1 MENICWSIVLNVWNY
16 LWYWTY
22 FALHSLFCI
31 HRQINTS
38 SIRLKIH
45 ALIKNIFIC
54 LNQQLL
60 PVVKFAFKIGY
71 STETLYDNS
80 NEIFSFGKY
89 LSIIW
94 RCRSRNASN
103 SISLSDMFGFQLMLH
118 HYHYLWS
125 DLTGNLLIVMAS
137 LVASSQFME

>member
-1 MENICWSIVLNVWNY
+1 MYGIISGIGHISHY
-16 LWYWTY
+16 IHY
-22 FALHSLFCI
+22 FAYIDRSTH
-31 HRQINTS
+31 HRFAF
-38 SIRLKIH
+38 IH
-45 ALIKNIFIC
+45 ALIKNIFYC

-60 PVVKFAFKIGY
+60 PVVKFVFKIGY

-80 NEIFSFGKY
+80 NKLFSFGKY